1 MSYSFSASIQV
12 AVSAIRG
19 RSAAGLAC
27 IIGGAAV
34 SESCVSEDVLEQLEA
49 WDSGGELASEGETGT
64 RGNVSP

>member
-1 MSYSFSASIQV
+1 M
-12 AVSAIRG
+12 
-19 RSAAGLAC
+19 
-27 IIGGAAV
+27 